1 MPSTDS
7 LSFGLLHTHV
17 IEDISY
23 LRHLRHSPFFPI
35 MSRSIRLLIDGRR
48 FEFES
53 LLGEPSA
60 AVTIAREMRKRPWTG
75 DSAADLQKRT
85 LANLAPSP

>member
-1 MPSTDS
+1 
-7 LSFGLLHTHV
+7 
-17 IEDISY
+17 
-23 LRHLRHSPFFPI
+23 

-75 DSAADLQKRT
+75 DSAADDLQKRT